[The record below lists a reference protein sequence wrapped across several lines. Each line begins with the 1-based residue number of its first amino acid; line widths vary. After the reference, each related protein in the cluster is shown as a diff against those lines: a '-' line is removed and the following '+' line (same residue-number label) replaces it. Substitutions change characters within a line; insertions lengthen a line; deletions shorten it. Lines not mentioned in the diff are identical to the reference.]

1 MISWLWLEGHLKN
14 EITVLVVDDE
24 ATITDAM
31 RLILEAEGYNVETA
45 NTLENAL
52 ALLEQHA
59 CDLVISDL
67 TLPEHRQGGLEL
79 LQQVK
84 SRWPETEVI
93 IITGYGSISQA
104 VEATKAGAFYFVEK
118 PFEPEQIILIAE
130 KALERR
136 HLIAES
142 ASLRQR
148 LSKHLDYY
156 HLIGQSRAMKT
167 IYETIQSVARTDA
180 NVLIIGDS
188 GTGKE
193 LIANA
198 IHYNSRRASQDFV
211 KVNCSALP
219 KELIESELFGYVKG
233 SFTGAAQDRI
243 GLIAQADKGSL
254 LLDELAEM
262 PIELQPKLLRVL
274 EERRYRRVGDTVSR
288 DVDFRL
294 ICSTN
299 RTPREAIR
307 DGLLREDL
315 FYRVSTITITVPP
328 LRERRED
335 LQALVEHF
343 FKLFQERHGRVLQGF
358 SRSAYQRLFSYNWPG
373 NVRELQNAIERAVLL
388 SKGPRIEAEDLP
400 FIGALSGMP
409 VRDDFNLPP
418 HMTLAEIERQAIAKT
433 LERTRGNKRAAA
445 QELGIQR
452 SRLYAKIKKYKI
464 EIARQPGSRTKSEAQ
479 STYAT
484 EARVDSDVSVVRASQ
499 R

>member
-1 MISWLWLEGHLKN
+1 MNKD
-14 EITVLVVDDE
+14 ITVLVVDDE

-31 RLILEAEGYNVETA
+31 RLILEAEGYSVETA
-45 NTLENAL
+45 NTLEHAI
-52 ALLEQHA
+52 AQLEKHT
-59 CDLVISDL
+59 CDLVITDL

-79 LQQVK
+79 LQRVK

-118 PFEPEQIILIAE
+118 PFEPEQIVLIAE

-156 HLIGQSRAMKT
+156 HLIGQSKAMKT

-274 EERRYRRVGDTVSR
+274 EERRYRRVGDTASR
-288 DVDFRL
+288 EVDFRL

-315 FYRVSTITITVPP
+315 FYRIS
-328 LRERRED
+328 
-335 LQALVEHF
+335 
-343 FKLFQERHGRVLQGF
+343 
-358 SRSAYQRLFSYNWPG
+358 
-373 NVRELQNAIERAVLL
+373 
-388 SKGPRIEAEDLP
+388 
-400 FIGALSGMP
+400 
-409 VRDDFNLPP
+409 
-418 HMTLAEIERQAIAKT
+418 
-433 LERTRGNKRAAA
+433 
-445 QELGIQR
+445 
-452 SRLYAKIKKYKI
+452 
-464 EIARQPGSRTKSEAQ
+464 
-479 STYAT
+479 
-484 EARVDSDVSVVRASQ
+484 
-499 R
+499 

>member
-1 MISWLWLEGHLKN
+1 LKN
-14 EITVLVVDDE
+14 DINLLVVDDE
-24 ATITDAM
+24 AAITDAL
-31 RLILEAEGYNVETA
+31 RLTFGAEGYAVETA
-45 NTLENAL
+45 NTLDA
-52 ALLEQHA
+52 AIQQLERREF
-59 CDLVISDL
+59 DLVITDL

-79 LQQVK
+79 LAQVK
-84 SRWPETEVI
+84 GRWPETEVV

-118 PFEPEQIILIAE
+118 PFEAEQIVLVAE

-136 HLIAES
+136 RLIAES
-142 ASLRQR
+142 ARLRQR
-148 LSKHLDYY
+148 LSKQLDHY
-156 HLIGQSRAMKT
+156 HLIGQSKAMRT
-167 IYETIQSVARTDA
+167 IYETVQSVARTDA

-198 IHYNSRRASQDFV
+198 IHYNSRRADRDFV

-219 KELIESELFGYVKG
+219 KELIESELFGYVRG
-233 SFTGAAQDRI
+233 SFTGAAQDRT

-274 EERRYRRVGDTVSR
+274 EERRYRRVGDAVSR
-288 DVDFRL
+288 EVDFRL

-299 RTPREAIR
+299 RPPREAIR

-315 FYRVSTITITVPP
+315 FYRISTITLTVPP
-328 LRERRED
+328 LRERAED

-343 FKLFQERHGRVLQGF
+343 FKLFQEKHGRELQGF
-358 SRSAYQRLFSYNWPG
+358 SRAAYHRLFAYHWPG

-388 SKGPRIEAEDLP
+388 SKGPRVEAEDLP
-400 FIGALSGMP
+400 FVGALAGGEARGSF
-409 VRDDFNLPP
+409 DIPP
-418 HMTLAEIERQAIAKT
+418 HMTLAEIERLAVART

-445 QELGIQR
+445 QQLGIQR
-452 SRLYAKIKKYKI
+452 SRLYAKIKKYQI
-464 EIARQPGSRTKSEAQ
+464 EVARQPGSREKPGARTPPPGEAK
-479 STYAT
+479 A
-484 EARVDSDVSVVRASQ
+484 EAEAVTVARA

>member
-1 MISWLWLEGHLKN
+1 MRNDIR
-14 EITVLVVDDE
+14 VLVVDDE
-24 ATITDAM
+24 TSMTDGL
-31 RLILEAEGYNVETA
+31 RLILGAEGYGVATA
-45 NTLENAL
+45 NTLAAAL
-52 ALLEQHA
+52 ALLECQNF
-59 CDLVISDL
+59 DLVITDL
-67 TLPEHRQGGLEL
+67 TLPENRQGGLEL
-79 LQQVK
+79 LTRIKEQ
-84 SRWPETEVI
+84 WPETEVV
-93 IITGYGSISQA
+93 IITGYGSVSQA

-118 PFEPEQIILIAE
+118 PFEPDQILLVAE

-136 HLIAES
+136 RLIAES
-142 ASLRQR
+142 ARLRER
-148 LSKHLDYY
+148 LAARLEHY
-156 HLIGQSRAMKT
+156 HLIGQSKAMRT

-198 IHYNSRRASQDFV
+198 IHYNSRRAEQDFV

-233 SFTGAAQDRI
+233 SFTGAGNDRS

-274 EERRYRRVGDTVSR
+274 EERRYRRVGDTASR

-299 RTPREAIR
+299 RPPREAIKA
-307 DGLLREDL
+307 GLLREDL
-315 FYRVSTITITVPP
+315 FYRVSTITLTVPP
-328 LRERRED
+328 LRERSED

-343 FKLFQERHGRVLQGF
+343 FKHFQEKHGRVLQGF
-358 SRSAYQRLFSYNWPG
+358 SRAAYQRLFSYHWPG

-388 SKGPRIEAEDLP
+388 AKGPRIEAEDLP
-400 FIGALSGMP
+400 FVGGAAGSET
-409 VRDDFNLPP
+409 RDDFHLPP
-418 HMTLAEIERQAIAKT
+418 HMTLAEIERQAIVRM

-464 EIARQPGSRTKSEAQ
+464 QIPRQPGRGAQPGREAAQAVNAESE
-479 STYAT
+479 TL
-484 EARVDSDVSVVRASQ
+484 SVARAS
-499 R
+499 

>member
-1 MISWLWLEGHLKN
+1 LRN
-14 EITVLVVDDE
+14 EIAILVVDDE
-24 ATITDAM
+24 AAITDGL
-31 RLILEAEGYNVETA
+31 RLIFGAEGYAVEAA
-45 NTLENAL
+45 NTLEAAL
-52 ALLEQHA
+52 ARLEA
-59 CDLVISDL
+59 RAFDLVITDL

-79 LQQVK
+79 LTQVK
-84 SRWPETEVI
+84 NRWPETEVV

-118 PFEPEQIILIAE
+118 PFEPEQIVLIAE

-136 HLIAES
+136 RLIAES
-142 ASLRQR
+142 ARLRLR
-148 LSKHLDYY
+148 LAERLDHY
-156 HLIGQSRAMKT
+156 HLIGQSKAMRT

-198 IHYNSRRASQDFV
+198 IHYNSRRAEQDFV

-219 KELIESELFGYVKG
+219 KELIESELFGYIKG
-233 SFTGAAQDRI
+233 SFTGAAQDRV

-299 RTPREAIR
+299 RPPREAIR
-307 DGLLREDL
+307 DGMLREDL
-315 FYRVSTITITVPP
+315 FYRISTITLTVPP
-328 LRERRED
+328 LRERSED

-343 FKLFQERHGRVLQGF
+343 FRHFQEKHGRELQGF
-358 SRSAYQRLFSYNWPG
+358 SRAAYQRLFSYHWPG

-388 SKGPRIEAEDLP
+388 SKGPRVEAEDLP
-400 FIGALSGMP
+400 FVGLSVGAQA
-409 VRDDFNLPP
+409 RDDFHLPA
-418 HMTLAEIERQAIAKT
+418 HMTLAEVERQTILRA
-433 LERTRGNKRAAA
+433 LESTRGNKRAAA
-445 QELGIQR
+445 QQLGIQR
-452 SRLYAKIKKYKI
+452 SRLYAKIRKYKI
-464 EIARQPGSRTKSEAQ
+464 EVARQPGSRAKPGAQAPRSAEAQ
-479 STYAT
+479 ADAEPVTAARAT
-484 EARVDSDVSVVRASQ
+484 PR
-499 R
+499 